1 MRCPTIVLVLPI
13 VAAVAAC
20 SAPDYSATR
29 DWARTASI
37 ATDHPAIAARTAGA
51 DGAEAMREAMAV
63 TLAALGRMADD
74 GVLPYPEDPF
84 VDLAARA
91 TRADARGGAAVASL
105 GRVLRR
111 ATRSNWRAPQLRDSI
126 RLVDPDIQALSVA
139 LAQALGESSAEAG
152 LVRRIAADHAVMA
165 ARAGDITSTEM
176 GRTLRDAEDAVR
188 RMALALP
195 RG

>member
-1 MRCPTIVLVLPI
+1 MRVPSILLALPF
-13 VAAVAAC
+13 VAVIAAC
-20 SAPDYSATR
+20 TAPDYSAAR
-29 DWARTASI
+29 DWARSASI
-37 ATDHPAIAARTAGA
+37 ATDHPAIAARTASA
-51 DGAEAMREAMAV
+51 DGAEAMRQALAV

-84 VDLAARA
+84 VELAARA
-91 TRADARGGAAVASL
+91 MRADARGGAAVASL

-126 RLVDPDIQALSVA
+126 RLVDPDIQALSAA
-139 LAQALGESSAEAG
+139 LVQALGEGSTEAA

-165 ARAGDITSTEM
+165 ARAGDITSAEM
-176 GRTLRDAEDAVR
+176 GRTLRDAEDTLR
-188 RMALALP
+188 RMTLALP